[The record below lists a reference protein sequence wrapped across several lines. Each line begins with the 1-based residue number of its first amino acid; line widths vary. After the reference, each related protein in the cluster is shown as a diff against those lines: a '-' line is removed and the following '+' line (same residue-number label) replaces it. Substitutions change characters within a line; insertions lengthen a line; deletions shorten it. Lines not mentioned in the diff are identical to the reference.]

1 MLNIMQVAQVLVV
14 QVAAEPNIQ
23 VVEILDQPAKDIVVV
38 MLVMQQAA
46 EAVVQAAQETLD
58 AVVAITMVEMAVQDY
73 QVGLMASV
81 ELAAEAVPHMVV
93 LQTQVVQQDNAEVAT
108 GKEGIILIRKLH
120 QHLITQVQVAAEA
133 EKALILEMAGQ
144 VLL

>member
-1 MLNIMQVAQVLVV
+1 MQVAQVLVV